1 MPKKRIKP
9 GETEISERK
18 QIIRNFCDEMKPT
31 ELLATDITDH
41 ERQIEE
47 VYRQMLHEKK
57 VIDKCRRRFEKT
69 FKKGIDFVIFG
80 SEV

>member
-1 MPKKRIKP
+1 MSKKRIKAN
-9 GETEISERK
+9 ETDISERA
-18 QIIRNFCDEMKPT
+18 QIINSFCDKMKLT

-41 ERQIEE
+41 KCQIEE